1 MQIVMSLVEI
11 ATGMLCLRPSM
22 IAVTRR
28 GSDVVFSANRRLP
41 CCFVIYIYI
50 YIYIYSHVHTCQQDN
65 GFKSNVSGET

>member
-11 ATGMLCLRPSM
+11 ATGMLCSRPSM

-50 YIYIYSHVHTCQQDN
+50 YSHVHTCQQDN